1 MKGLKIF
8 FVVLMAT
15 LSVNLSACGLIPIEK
30 QGLLTGEKPIAVDVE
45 SYTYYEE
52 LLIIDAGEGKVNIRI
67 NTASSVVTSDFSK
80 KVVDAVKEKFT
91 AALKERGIIVH
102 PDAPI
107 KIRVGMAR
115 GKKDI
120 VVLFCEMAEF
130 FKEGNFVYKTSVVGG
145 YPDPAGGF
153 FEPDG
158 WRNLGSIRNSAG
170 KIAEVLANATVS
182 IFREK
187 GEIKSEKK

>member
-52 LLIIDAGEGKVNIRI
+52 LLIIDAGEG
-67 NTASSVVTSDFSK
+67 VTSDFSK

-187 GEIKSEKK
+187 GEIKREKK